1 MTLRRRRIVLHLLLL
16 QQLLV
21 LELLY
26 TLLLVHEHVILA
38 CVVLGTRNRIFIR
51 GEQGRLEHRLRLVL
65 LLLVVEHLIR
75 LGLQVDH
82 VLVRSTAIDLIEPS
96 LFQG

>member
-38 CVVLGTRNRIFIR
+38 CVLCTRNRVFIR

-82 VLVRSTAIDLIEPS
+82 VLVRSTAIDLIES
-96 LFQG
+96 GLFQG